1 MSHPPAGLTW
11 HGYLVQL
18 LHIASSIEHA
28 LMVQYLFAAYSL
40 NDSVENNEFRKKVV
54 LWRNLILSIAKEEM
68 GHLLTVQNVLCL
80 LGGPVELVRENFPW
94 DSEFYPFEFRLER
107 LTVGCLACYLYAEMS
122 NCVLDL
128 RRELKPLAQRAEKAA
143 QQHLKERS
151 EGIRKPLPDLQRP
164 GVHQIDL
171 LYQRI
176 IEILADRHKIP
187 DSVLD
192 YGSVRF
198 QASMDEWG
206 RGYGTAITKEAG
218 YAPTKVAD
226 GGHALANFRKR
237 REDIEDTATHANTI
251 IRTAATRQQAID
263 ALMSIVEQGDASDSR
278 SAGSHFERLG
288 LIMNQLL
295 DLRARR
301 GNQWEPPTHFVAD
314 DPHTALSD
322 EQLDESTITYAY
334 SATWANLFNLRY
346 RMLLMYLTHSFQI
359 GRDGRRAY
367 LRGAIMHRVF
377 AEMYNL
383 KAIAGI
389 LVRLPLKDPS
399 NALRAGPPFQMP
411 YTLALPMEAIDRW
424 RLHRDLVR
432 GALELN
438 RDLQNAKQSSR
449 SVAQLRL
456 LSLMQDL
463 DGKSAEWIEQVIV
476 GLARG
481 GFSSP

>member
-1 MSHPPAGLTW
+1 VSHPPAGLTW

-40 NDSVENNEFRKKVV
+40 NDGVESSEFRKKVV

-122 NCVLDL
+122 NGVPDL
-128 RRELKPLAQRAEKAA
+128 PQELKPLAQSAEKAA
-143 QQHLKERS
+143 QRHIQRRS

-164 GVHQIDL
+164 GLHQIGI

-187 DSVLD
+187 NSVLD
-192 YGSVRF
+192 HGSVRF

-206 RGYGTAITKEAG
+206 RGYGAVITKEGA
-218 YAPTKVAD
+218 YAATRVAD
-226 GGHALANFRKR
+226 GGHASANFRKR
-237 REDIEDTATHANTI
+237 REEIEDTATHANTI
-251 IRTAATRQQAID
+251 IETAATRQQAID
-263 ALMSIVEQGDASDSR
+263 ALMSIVEQGDASDTR

-288 LIMNQLL
+288 LIMTQLL
-295 DLRARR
+295 NLRARR
-301 GNQWEPPTHFVAD
+301 GDHWEPPTHFVAD
-314 DPHTALSD
+314 DPHTALSNERSD
-322 EQLDESTITYAY
+322 DSTITYAY

-359 GRDGRRAY
+359 ARDGRRAY
-367 LRGAIMHRVF
+367 LRGAIMHQVF

-432 GALELN
+432 GALQLN
-438 RDLQNAKQSSR
+438 RDLQNAKQSSN

-463 DGKSAEWIEQVIV
+463 DGGRNFEMM
-476 GLARG
+476 
-481 GFSSP
+481 

>member
-1 MSHPPAGLTW
+1 
-11 HGYLVQL
+11 VQL

-40 NDSVENNEFRKKVV
+40 NDGVENGEFRKKVV

-122 NCVLDL
+122 DHVLDL
-128 RRELKPLAQRAEKAA
+128 PQELKPLAERAEKAA

-151 EGIRKPLPDLQRP
+151 EGIRRPLLDLQRQ
-164 GVHQIDL
+164 GVRQITV

-192 YGSVRF
+192 HRSVLF
-198 QASMDEWG
+198 QASTDEWG
-206 RGYGTAITKEAG
+206 RGYGTAIMKEGA
-218 YAPTKVAD
+218 YAPAKVAD
-226 GGHALANFRKR
+226 CGHALANFRKR
-237 REDIEDTATHANTI
+237 REEIEETATHATTI
-251 IRTAATRQQAID
+251 IKTAATRQQAID
-263 ALMSIVEQGDASDSR
+263 ALKSIVEQGDASDSR

-301 GNQWEPPTHFVAD
+301 GDQWEPPTHFLAD

-322 EQLDESTITYAY
+322 ERSDESTITYAY

-346 RMLLMYLTHSFQI
+346 RMLLMYLTHSFRI
-359 GRDGRRAY
+359 ARDGRRAY
-367 LRGAIMHRVF
+367 LRGAIMHKVF
-377 AEMYNL
+377 EEMYNL

-389 LVRLPLKDPS
+389 LVRLPLKEPS

-411 YTLALPMEAIDRW
+411 YTLAMPMEAIDRW

-438 RDLQNAKQSSR
+438 HDLQNAKQSSS
-449 SVAQLRL
+449 SVAPLRL
-456 LSLMQDL
+456 LSLMQAL
-463 DGKSAEWIEQVIV
+463 DGKSAEWIEQIMV
-476 GLARG
+476 GLTRG
-481 GFSSP
+481 EFSSP